1 VGFSFAGGAAA
12 GDIAMSGLLDTIEGP
27 ADLRRLAVH
36 QLPDLAAELR
46 AFLLESVSG
55 SGGHL
60 SSGLGVVELSV
71 ALHFVFDSP
80 TDSIIWDVGHQGY
93 PHKVLTGRREQL
105 RSVRRRSG
113 ISGFLRR
120 DESPHDAFGAGHS
133 STSISAAAGIAA
145 AHARA
150 GSPARAVA
158 VIGDGALTAGLA
170 FEALNHAGGSA
181 NDVIVVLNDNGM
193 SISPNVGALHEGR
206 PTGDDPGRQRAFFES
221 LGFCYHGPV
230 DGHDVGALV
239 PVLATVRATRGPQ
252 VVHVLTRK
260 GQGYAAAEAEPIKY
274 HGVTPF
280 DPAVGIRAGASA
292 APTYTQCFGDWAI
305 AAAER
310 DPRVVVVTP
319 AMREGSGLVAFQKRF
334 PDRYHDVGIAE
345 QHCLTFA
352 AGLAAQGLRPIVA
365 IYSTFLQR
373 AYDQLVHDI
382 AIQQLP
388 VVFAIDR
395 AGLVGPDGATH
406 NGAFDLSFLRCV
418 PGMTVLVPSDGAEL
432 AAMLDAALEL
442 GGPVAV
448 RYPRTQVPAV
458 TRAPLPIASGRG
470 FVRRRG
476 RHTAIL
482 AFGPLIHEVA
492 ATAERLDAT
501 LVDMRFVKP
510 VDVRLLLELS
520 RTHRAFV
527 TVEENALAGG
537 AGSAVAEVFV
547 RHGLTHPL
555 LNLGLPDTFTEHG
568 TREEVLADAGLDA
581 ASLDAQIEAFLARG
595 ANRVGQS
602 AAAARMALAFTSAAG
617 RMLAT
622 LSPAAPGRGYAFESA
637 RDPLIEPN
645 G

>member
-1 VGFSFAGGAAA
+1 
-12 GDIAMSGLLDTIEGP
+12 MSGLLDTIDSP
-27 ADLRRLAVH
+27 ADLRRLEAR
-36 QLPDLAAELR
+36 QLPDVAAELR

-71 ALHFVFDSP
+71 ALHFVFESP

-93 PHKVLTGRREQL
+93 PHKVLTGRRHQL
-105 RSVRRRSG
+105 RSVRRRGG

-145 AHARA
+145 AHARS
-150 GSPARAVA
+150 GSSARAVA

-170 FEALNHAGGSA
+170 FEALNHAGGSN

-206 PTGDDPGRQRAFFES
+206 PTADDPGRQRAFFES
-221 LGFCYHGPV
+221 LGFHYHGPV
-230 DGHDVGALV
+230 DGHDVEALV
-239 PVLATVRATRGPQ
+239 PVFATARATRGPQ

-280 DPAVGIRAGASA
+280 DPLVGIRAGATA

-345 QHCLTFA
+345 QHCVTFA

-382 AIQQLP
+382 AIQRLP

-448 RYPRTQVPAV
+448 RYPRTPVPAV
-458 TRAPLPIASGRG
+458 TRDRAPAALTNGRG
-470 FVRRRG
+470 VVRRRG

-482 AFGPLIHEVA
+482 AFGPLLHDVA

-510 VDVRLLLELS
+510 IDVRLLLELA

-527 TVEENALAGG
+527 TLEENALAGG

-547 RHGLTHPL
+547 RHGLAIAL
-555 LNLGLPDTFTEHG
+555 LNLGLPDGFTEHG

-581 ASLDAQIEAFLARG
+581 VSIDAQIEAFLERG
-595 ANRVGQS
+595 TSRAGQS
-602 AAAARMALAFTSAAG
+602 AAAARMALAFTAAAG

-645 G
+645 A